1 MDVVDITS
9 SDDSSVSTVVDDGFH
24 VGPTVQ
30 WTPENMTRRS
40 PRDQS
45 FAIRSQHFDVPEPGD
60 VAFTDATQLPA
71 PRPIATLTR
80 APATEPEQVHTVI
93 DRGNACKNWC
103 FTLNNFVPQDWSNLV
118 EFIQA

>member
-1 MDVVDITS
+1 MEVVSIHS
-9 SDDSSVSTVVDDGFH
+9 SEGSTEVDGVFH

-40 PRDQS
+40 QGATS
-45 FAIRSQHFDVPEPGD
+45 FAIRSQHFDVPEPDD

-71 PRPIATLTR
+71 PRPIAILTR
-80 APATEPEQVHTVI
+80 TPATEPEQVHTVI

-103 FTLNNFVPQDWSNLV
+103 FTLNNYVPQDWANLV
-118 EFIQA
+118 EFITA